1 MELSLLIRSFF
12 HLSLNGPSAQL
23 LGYSALSVQRGD
35 HEGARQS
42 RSGDSIY
49 LFPGGGTRTQV
60 RRVGTDSLPQ
70 AGCRS
75 LFFTDLSARSRTCR
89 LGRRLRKF
97 VNGNYFAWKRY
108 KDSVLFIRQ
117 NAGRWIAENLN
128 ADLSLRVLAA
138 KVGMSPRNFQ
148 RGFTIR
154 HSFWEWVSQHIRPKS
169 AEANCH
175 VRYPTN
181 RANSLLRYD
190 VANGVTLCHG
200 CHELE
205 HFKPGSI
212 RNLRKAKR
220 GSTLY

>member
-70 AGCRS
+70 ARCRS

-89 LGRRLRKF
+89 LGRCLRKF
-97 VNGNYFAWKRY
+97 VDGNDCGAVQSRKG
-108 KDSVLFIRQ
+108 D
-117 NAGRWIAENLN
+117 GRLGCSWQGSEYIAHQ
-128 ADLSLRVLAA
+128 ST
-138 KVGMSPRNFQ
+138 GGS
-148 RGFTIR
+148 
-154 HSFWEWVSQHIRPKS
+154 
-169 AEANCH
+169 
-175 VRYPTN
+175 Y
-181 RANSLLRYD
+181 
-190 VANGVTLCHG
+190 
-200 CHELE
+200 LE
-205 HFKPGSI
+205 VPEDA
-212 RNLRKAKR
+212 RMR
-220 GSTLY
+220 